1 MQTVKDWIF
10 KALYKTKD
18 LTKYSII
25 LAIYLLSHCDQNGRI
40 TIHHADME
48 RIMDVDSKVFYANLH
63 RLLNTNVQYKI
74 SEDKIIKTPLIIRE
88 NTKFKGDICLKI
100 PYNDFD
106 NIEGEDNPFA
116 NFVKVDYTWLKCA
129 VLKRLSHAEI
139 RVLLYLFFRAFKS
152 GDTSNTIDFN
162 SKFTAYRAIAKQLDI
177 STQTVRKAIY
187 KIKNNEYIKVN
198 CEDEQPMQSL
208 AAPKSKVHFSF
219 CACFM
224 SKIINIVTTSK
235 KDIFGNHEQ
244 EETTEKHFRSDRH
257 IVRNILR
264 KRGKNGKYIA
274 PEQDINDIA
283 QLINMYR
290 TRTKGKIVKI
300 LDKVISGCSL
310 IRAALVHQKV
320 LAEFKSLGI

>member
-1 MQTVKDWIF
+1 MQTIKDWIF

-40 TIHHADME
+40 TIHHADVE

-63 RLLNTNVQYKI
+63 RLMDTNLIYEI
-74 SEDKIIKTPLIIRE
+74 SGKAIKTPLIFKE
-88 NTKFKGDICLKI
+88 KSNFKGDICLKI
-100 PYNDFD
+100 PYNEFSRDEDFT
-106 NIEGEDNPFA
+106 

-129 VLKRLSHAEI
+129 TLKTLTHAEI

-152 GDTSNTIDFN
+152 GDLSNNIDFN
-162 SKFTAYRAIAKQLDI
+162 SKFSAYRAIGQQLDI

-187 KIKNNEYIKVN
+187 RIKRSECIKIDSSARS
-198 CEDEQPMQSL
+198 EDNQTEQSF
-208 AAPKSKVHFSF
+208 AASKSKVHFAF
-219 CACFM
+219 CDCFVA
-224 SKIINIVTTSK
+224 KICNIVTTSK
-235 KDIFGNHEQ
+235 VDIFGEHEVA
-244 EETTEKHFRSDRH
+244 ETTEKHFRSDRH

-264 KRGKNGKYIA
+264 RRRKEGKYIA

-290 TRTKGKIVKI
+290 ARTKGKIVEI
-300 LDKVISGCSL
+300 LDKVIAGCPL
-310 IRAALVHQKV
+310 IRAGLVHQRI
-320 LAEFKSLGI
+320 LQAL